1 MQYQSSKGPVDIET
15 MPLSYAKNAL
25 NKLRRGEP
33 ERTAEIEALDAHVTT
48 LSIHAC
54 GFGSVELTRART

>member
-33 ERTAEIEALDAHVTT
+33 ERTAEIEALDEQCG
-48 LSIHAC
+48 SIRA
-54 GFGSVELTRART
+54 VVAVAKELELE